1 MKRRAFLGAAAGGV
15 AAIAVPGR
23 RRGRRTQSPH
33 PVAPAAR
40 RIGIGA
46 RAAGPTPADWT
57 ALAHDLKG
65 TLVRPGDR
73 SYTVDSY
80 LFDPRFDGIHPAGI
94 AYVDNAHDVG
104 TCLAFVRKFGVKF
117 AARSGGHSYAGYS
130 SSTGLIIDV
139 ENLKGVQISGTTANV
154 GAGTR
159 LIDFYSELA
168 AKGRAIPGGSCPTV
182 GIAGL
187 VLGGGVG
194 VIGRAYGLT
203 CDKLASLNI
212 ITANGQALTASPSS
226 HSDLYWACRGGGGG
240 NFGIATWFQF
250 ETVPAPSPVLFFL
263 SWPWSKAAKVIAG
276 WQSWAPNAP
285 DALWSNLHLAAAP
298 GGRTPTIQVGGCY
311 LGSITGAHNLIEQ
324 LYAKVGSNATGYNLN
339 VYSYLNAMLLEA
351 GCRNGLT
358 ACHLP
363 WYQNGGTLTRQP
375 QFAKSA
381 YFSKPLSSAGDRHPA
396 ARRSPPCSRCAAPR
410 AASGEW
416 RSTPWAAQINRVS
429 PTATAFV
436 HRNALFGAQY
446 TTDWTNG
453 AAAAGINNQHAWLR
467 SFWASMQPYANGQA
481 YQNYIDP
488 DLTNWSAGLLRPE
501 LPAAADG
508 QADLRPDPPV
518 QLPAGH
524 RARSGGGRAPCP
536 SPDNSKNG
544 AVAQRVV
551 HGRQDNGSLCTPACT
566 QRSII
571 FPRAAPTT
579 DNSKKRRAAASDKA
593 RRSVIAGGGPDVDA
607 GLDRVLVDRGDL
619 LGANAVLPA
628 AARFSSSWATLLAPT
643 RAEVTRGSRR
653 VQEIAIC
660 ASDCPRSA
668 AIAFSART

>member
-1 MKRRAFLGAAAGGV
+1 VKRRAFLGAAAGGV
-15 AAIAVPGR
+15 AALAVPKVAEAVVPSPR
-23 RRGRRTQSPH
+23 R
-33 PVAPAAR
+33 PV
-40 RIGIGA
+40 GIGA
-46 RAAGPTPADWT
+46 RAAGPSNADWN

-94 AYVDNAHDVG
+94 AYVDNAHDIG
-104 TCLAFVRKFGVKF
+104 TCLAFVRKFGIKF
-117 AARSGGHSYAGYS
+117 TARSGGHSYAGYS

-139 ENLKGVQISGTTANV
+139 ENLKGVSISGTTANV

-194 VIGRAYGLT
+194 VVGRAYGLT
-203 CDKLASLNI
+203 CDKLSSLNI

-250 ETVPAPSPVLFFL
+250 ETVPAPKPVLFFL
-263 SWPWSKAAKVIAG
+263 TWPWSKAAKVIAG
-276 WQSWAPNAP
+276 WQSWAPTAP
-285 DALWSNLHLAAAP
+285 DALWSNLHLSANP

-324 LYAKVGSNATGYNLN
+324 LYAKVGSPPPSNGYSLN
-339 VYSYLNAMLLEA
+339 QYSYLNAMLLEA

-363 WYQNGGTLTRQP
+363 WYENGGTLTRQP
-375 QFAKSA
+375 QYAKSD
-381 YFSKPLSSAGDRHPA
+381 YFSRPLSSAGIATLLREITALQSVKGA
-396 ARRSPPCSRCAAPR
+396 AGGVGGIAFDAMGG
-410 AASGEW
+410 A
-416 RSTPWAAQINRVS
+416 INRVS

-467 SFWASMQPYANGQA
+467 SFWTAMRPYANGQA

-488 DLTNWSAGLLRPE
+488 DLTNWAQAYYAQNYPRLQTVKHTYDPTRLFNFPQAIVPASAGSTT
-501 LPAAADG
+501 
-508 QADLRPDPPV
+508 V
-518 QLPAGH
+518 
-524 RARSGGGRAPCP
+524 
-536 SPDNSKNG
+536 
-544 AVAQRVV
+544 AVT
-551 HGRQDNGSLCTPACT
+551 G
-566 QRSII
+566 
-571 FPRAAPTT
+571 
-579 DNSKKRRAAASDKA
+579 
-593 RRSVIAGGGPDVDA
+593 
-607 GLDRVLVDRGDL
+607 
-619 LGANAVLPA
+619 
-628 AARFSSSWATLLAPT
+628 
-643 RAEVTRGSRR
+643 
-653 VQEIAIC
+653 
-660 ASDCPRSA
+660 
-668 AIAFSART
+668 

>member
-1 MKRRAFLGAAAGGV
+1 VKRRAFLGAAAGGV
-15 AAIAVPGR
+15 AAIAVGPAVAEAAVP
-23 RRGRRTQSPH
+23 SPRS
-33 PVAPAAR
+33 PITTAAR
-40 RIGIGA
+40 RSIGIGA
-46 RAAGPTPADWT
+46 RSAGPTAADWA

-94 AYVDNAHDVG
+94 AYVDNAPDIA

-139 ENLKGVQISGTTANV
+139 ENLRGVQVSGTTASV

-194 VIGRAYGLT
+194 VVGRAYGLT
-203 CDKLASLNI
+203 SDKLALLDI
-212 ITANGQALTASPSS
+212 VTANGQVLTASPSS

-263 SWPWSKAAKVIAG
+263 SWPWSKAAKVIDA

-363 WYQNGGTLTRQP
+363 WYQSGGTLNRQP

-381 YFSKPLSSAGDRHPA
+381 YFSRPLSSAGIATLLRGVTSLQSVRGA
-396 ARRSPPCSRCAAPR
+396 AGGVGGVAFDAMGG
-410 AASGEW
+410 A
-416 RSTPWAAQINRVS
+416 INRVA

-488 DLTNWSAGLLRPE
+488 DLTNWSAAYYAQNYPRLQTVKRTYDPTRLFNFAQAIV
-501 LPAAADG
+501 PAAA
-508 QADLRPDPPV
+508 
-518 QLPAGH
+518 PA
-524 RARSGGGRAPCP
+524 P
-536 SPDNSKNG
+536 
-544 AVAQRVV
+544 
-551 HGRQDNGSLCTPACT
+551 
-566 QRSII
+566 
-571 FPRAAPTT
+571 AAPP
-579 DNSKKRRAAASDKA
+579 
-593 RRSVIAGGGPDVDA
+593 SVP
-607 GLDRVLVDRGDL
+607 
-619 LGANAVLPA
+619 
-628 AARFSSSWATLLAPT
+628 
-643 RAEVTRGSRR
+643 VTG
-653 VQEIAIC
+653 
-660 ASDCPRSA
+660 
-668 AIAFSART
+668 

>member
-1 MKRRAFLGAAAGGV
+1 MPRRPYRCDRKLIRAFSEA
-15 AAIAVPGR
+15 PGIPWRGRGRR
-23 RRGRRTQSPH
+23 RRGRH
-33 PVAPAAR
+33 PGSGPGRRAPSAQPDPLPR
-40 RIGIGA
+40 PIGA
-46 RAAGPTPADWT
+46 PSSGPTPADWT
-57 ALAHDLKG
+57 ALGHDLQG
-65 TLVRPGDR
+65 SLVRPGDR

-104 TCLAFVRKFGVKF
+104 TCLAFVRKFGIKF

-139 ENLKGVQISGTTANV
+139 ENLKGVQVSGTTANV

-187 VLGGGVG
+187 ALGGGVG
-194 VIGRAYGLT
+194 VVGRAYGLT
-203 CDKLASLNI
+203 SDKLASLNI

-250 ETVPAPSPVLFFL
+250 NTVPAPKPVIFFL
-263 SWPWSKAAKVIAG
+263 SWPWSKAAKVIAA

-351 GCRNGLT
+351 GCSTIGYQG
-358 ACHLP
+358 CHLP
-363 WYQNGGTLTRQP
+363 WYASGGKLNRQP
-375 QFAKSA
+375 ELAKSA
-381 YFSKPLSSAGDRHPA
+381 YFSRPLSSAGIATLLRGVTNLQSVRGA
-396 ARRSPPCSRCAAPR
+396 AGGVGGVAFDAMGG
-410 AASGEW
+410 A
-416 RSTPWAAQINRVS
+416 INRVS

-446 TTDWTNG
+446 TTGWTNG

-488 DLTNWSAGLLRPE
+488 DLTNWSA
-501 LPAAADG
+501 AYY
-508 QADLRPDPPV
+508 
-518 QLPAGH
+518 
-524 RARSGGGRAPCP
+524 
-536 SPDNSKNG
+536 
-544 AVAQRVV
+544 AQ
-551 HGRQDNGSLCTPACT
+551 NY
-566 QRSII
+566 
-571 FPRAAPTT
+571 PRLQTV
-579 DNSKKRRAAASDKA
+579 KKTYD
-593 RRSVIAGGGPDVDA
+593 
-607 GLDRVLVDRGDL
+607 
-619 LGANAVLPA
+619 
-628 AARFSSSWATLLAPT
+628 PT
-643 RAEVTRGSRR
+643 RLFNF
-653 VQEIAIC
+653 QQAIVP
-660 ASDCPRSA
+660 A
-668 AIAFSART
+668 

>member
-1 MKRRAFLGAAAGGV
+1 VKRRAFLGVAAGGV
-15 AAIAVPGR
+15 AALAVPAVAEAAVP
-23 RRGRRTQSPH
+23 SPRS
-33 PVAPAAR
+33 PIAPAAR
-40 RIGIGA
+40 RSIGIGA
-46 RAAGPTPADWT
+46 RAAGPTAADWT
-57 ALAHDLKG
+57 ALAHDLQG
-65 TLVRPGDR
+65 SLVRPGDR

-94 AYVDNAHDVG
+94 AYVDNAHDIG

-139 ENLKGVQISGTTANV
+139 ENLKGVQVSGSTANV

-194 VIGRAYGLT
+194 VVGRAYGLT
-203 CDKLASLNI
+203 SDKLASLNI
-212 ITANGQALTASPSS
+212 VTANGQALTASPSS
-226 HSDLYWACRGGGGG
+226 HSDLYWASRGGGGG

-263 SWPWSKAAKVIAG
+263 SWPWSKAAKVIAA

-351 GCRNGLT
+351 GCSSIGLQG
-358 ACHLP
+358 CHLP
-363 WYQNGGTLTRQP
+363 WYASGGKLNRQP
-375 QFAKSA
+375 QLAKSA
-381 YFSKPLSSAGDRHPA
+381 YFSRPLSTAGIATLLRGVTALQSVRGA
-396 ARRSPPCSRCAAPR
+396 AGGVGGVAFDAMGG
-410 AASGEW
+410 A
-416 RSTPWAAQINRVS
+416 INRVS

-488 DLTNWSAGLLRPE
+488 DLTNWSAAYYAQNYPRLQTVKRTYDPTRLFNFPQGIV
-501 LPAAADG
+501 PAAAP
-508 QADLRPDPPV
+508 APAPPPV
-518 QLPAGH
+518 VP
-524 RARSGGGRAPCP
+524 
-536 SPDNSKNG
+536 
-544 AVAQRVV
+544 
-551 HGRQDNGSLCTPACT
+551 
-566 QRSII
+566 
-571 FPRAAPTT
+571 
-579 DNSKKRRAAASDKA
+579 
-593 RRSVIAGGGPDVDA
+593 
-607 GLDRVLVDRGDL
+607 
-619 LGANAVLPA
+619 
-628 AARFSSSWATLLAPT
+628 
-643 RAEVTRGSRR
+643 VTG
-653 VQEIAIC
+653 
-660 ASDCPRSA
+660 
-668 AIAFSART
+668 